1 MPTIRF
7 FAAFLGFAGLLV
19 AGALQAQES
28 AIEWPRSSP
37 RAVVQQRVATTD
49 IELSYSRPSARGRQ
63 IFGGLVPYD
72 EVWRT
77 GADSATKISFSTP
90 VSVGGESLPAG
101 TYELFTIPGKTEWV
115 VIFHE
120 HKSQWGSYAYD
131 AANDVARVRVKP
143 VKLAA
148 PVETLTIGIDNL
160 TSSSAHLQLAWEH
173 YRVPVEL
180 TIDVRETV
188 LPLFEKALQADEDRP
203 YFQAAMF
210 YFGNDLGIDR
220 AAELMAKAL
229 EARPDSFPLIYR
241 YALILEKKGD
251 TEGARAAAERSKKI
265 AAELPGEELR
275 EEYLRL
281 NDAILD
287 RLGSK

>member
-1 MPTIRF
+1 MQIIRSS
-7 FAAFLGFAGLLV
+7 AATLALAGLLF
-19 AGALQAQES
+19 AGALEAQES

-37 RAVVQQRVATTD
+37 RAVVQQRVATTN
-49 IELSYSRPSARGRQ
+49 IELSYSRPSVKGRQ

-72 EVWRT
+72 QVWRT

-90 VSVGGESLPAG
+90 VTVGGESLPAG
-101 TYELFTIPGKTEWV
+101 TYELFTIPGKKEWV

-131 AANDVARVRVKP
+131 PANDVARVKVKP
-143 VKLAA
+143 EKLAT
-148 PVETLTIGIDNL
+148 PVETLTIGINHL
-160 TSSSAHLQLAWEH
+160 TSSSAHLDIAWEH
-173 YRVPVEL
+173 YRVPVPID
-180 TIDVRETV
+180 IDVRETV
-188 LPLFEKALQADEDRP
+188 LPLFEEALAADGDRP
-203 YFQAAMF
+203 YFRAAMF
-210 YFGNDLGIDR
+210 YFENDLDIDR

-229 EARPDSFPLIYR
+229 EARPDSFPMLYR

-251 TEGARAAAERSKKI
+251 VKGARDAAERSKKI

-281 NDAILD
+281 NDMILG
-287 RLGSK
+287 RLGS